1 MHDGNLNHFAD
12 GRNVA
17 ALPNAIHCVPISQT
31 TAALKRAAVVL
42 DQIMVKERV
51 DDLEEEFFAFW
62 RGDYY
67 YTDIERPESGEV
79 AELSLGKGQRLVSPM
94 TWPEWR
100 VV

>member
-1 MHDGNLNHFAD
+1 M
-12 GRNVA
+12 
-17 ALPNAIHCVPISQT
+17 PNAIHCVPISQT

-79 AELSLGKGQRLVSPM
+79 AELSLGKGQRLVFTDDLARVACGM
-94 TWPEWR
+94 TEADATATDTSA
-100 VV
+100 